1 MSYVS
6 SGVLFSA
13 LCAWVLVG
21 ATGCGQKTPDEL
33 VEAAKTHIG
42 RQDHKSAIVELK
54 SAIQKTP
61 NNAEARLLL
70 GQAYLETGDYAS
82 AEKEFAKA
90 RELGAPADQ
99 LAPLHARLLLE
110 TGDHARL
117 IAEIKPGPTLS
128 QASLATIHAYRA
140 RAHLAL
146 GNREVAQSDL
156 AEAERND
163 PQLPMTLLAKAVMAR
178 EEGQPGQAM
187 ALVDAALARDK
198 TLRDALYFK
207 ANLSMREGKDGEAL
221 AVYRQ
226 ITAINPREYL
236 AHLSIAKLLMKQ
248 GGTQGAEGALKE
260 ADAALKAAEA
270 AVPGSPVVSY
280 ARAVFEYSRG
290 NLSEANNAILRVL
303 KLSPDHLP
311 SLLIQA
317 MISEGLGNFEQSRR
331 NAERVWA
338 QLPDN
343 VDAARLVAA
352 GRLRSN
358 DMKGAEEILLPL
370 QKKHPDDVKV
380 LALAAELHMRKRD
393 YDKAMALLDR
403 ASAQQPASSQLLDLR
418 VRGRLAK
425 GEVNQAIAEL
435 QEAALS
441 GHTRGRAD
449 LGLTLLHLQRKE
461 FDQALAQTATLAK
474 LFPDNPVILQ
484 LRAAAHLGKQDR
496 KAARQALEQA
506 LSLQPGFFPAALSLA
521 RLDIEDK
528 NPAAARKRFESILAQ
543 DKNNLR
549 AMLALAD
556 LAAGQGKERESL
568 QWLERAAQ
576 TDARA
581 YAPRARLVQ
590 YHLAN
595 KRNKEALE
603 IANALAQAAPD
614 SAEAM
619 ALLANAQIAAGDAI
633 SGVASLE
640 KALRFAPDSPE
651 LLYRLG
657 MAQLAAK
664 RPREAQVNLEKALAA
679 EGGHVQAL
687 DALIQLDVAAKRP
700 DLALSRIRQIQ
711 ARYPDSHIAYDREG
725 AVQMAL
731 GKPALAIPAYRQA
744 LARGA
749 QTGTLIMLHRALLA
763 TGNQA
768 QADQELNRW
777 LGAHPRDLAARAYF
791 AEYKTLA
798 GDHKAAIA
806 QYEGL
811 LRDTPDNPILLN
823 NLAVLYQRTGDGR
836 ALATA
841 QRALEL
847 APQSATA
854 LDTVG
859 WILVGQNQAA
869 KGLELIRQA
878 LDKVPES
885 DTIRYHYA
893 VALAQTGQRDQA
905 RRELTRLV
913 EGKRDFPELQ
923 EARALL
929 HKL

>member
-1 MSYVS
+1 MRNVS
-6 SGVLFSA
+6 SGMLKPA
-13 LCAWVLVG
+13 LLALLLLG
-21 ATGCGQKTPDEL
+21 AAGCGEKSPAEL
-33 VEAAKTHIG
+33 IESAKASISK
-42 RQDHKSAIVELK
+42 QDHKAAIVELK
-54 SAIQKTP
+54 SAIQKMP
-61 NNAEARLLL
+61 DDAEARLLL
-70 GQAYLETGDYAS
+70 GRAYLETGDHA
-82 AEKEFAKA
+82 AADKEFTKA

-99 LAPLHARLLLE
+99 LSPLHARLLLE

-117 IAEIKPGPTLS
+117 IEEIKPGPTLS
-128 QASLATIHAYRA
+128 RASLATIHAYRS

-146 GNREVAQSDL
+146 GNREAAQQDL
-156 AEAERND
+156 AEAERSD
-163 PQLPMTLLAKAVMAR
+163 PQLPATLFAKAVMAH
-178 EEGQPGQAM
+178 EAGQSEQAM

-207 ANLSMREGKDGEAL
+207 AHLLAGEGKDAAAL
-221 AVYRQ
+221 DLYRQ

-248 GGTQGAEGALKE
+248 GETQGAEGALKE

-270 AVPGSPVVSY
+270 AVPGSPLVNY

-317 MISEGLGNFEQSRR
+317 MISEGLGNYEQSRR

-338 QLPDN
+338 RLPDN
-343 VDAARLVAA
+343 VDAARLVAS

-358 DMKGAEEILLPL
+358 NIKGAEEILLPL

-380 LALAAELHMRKRD
+380 LALAAELHMRKRE
-393 YDKAMALLDR
+393 YDKAMALLER
-403 ASAQQPASSQLLDLR
+403 ASAQQPDSSQLLDLR
-418 VRGRLAK
+418 VRGRLAQ
-425 GEVNQAIAEL
+425 GEVDRAMAEL
-435 QEAALS
+435 QEAARS

-484 LRAAAHLGKQDR
+484 LQAAAHLGKQER

-556 LAAGQGKERESL
+556 LAAGEGKEQESL
-568 QWLERAAQ
+568 QWLERAARA
-576 TDARA
+576 DAKA

-595 KRNKEALE
+595 KRHKEAME
-603 IANALAQAAPD
+603 IARALAQAAPD

-640 KALRFAPDSPE
+640 KALRLAPDTPE

-657 MAQLAAK
+657 LAQLAAK
-664 RPREAQVNLEKALAA
+664 RPREARANLEKALASDR
-679 EGGHVQAL
+679 GHVQAL
-687 DALIQLDVAAKRP
+687 DALIQLDLQDKKPDAA
-700 DLALSRIRQIQ
+700 LARIRQIQ

-725 AVQMAL
+725 AVHMAQ

-749 QTGTLIMLHRALLA
+749 HTGTLIMLHRALLA
-763 TGNQA
+763 TGNAA

-777 LGAHPRDLAARAYF
+777 LAAHPQDLAARAYF
-791 AEYKTLA
+791 AEYKTLS

-811 LRDTPDNPILLN
+811 LRDSPDNPILLN

-847 APQSATA
+847 APQSATV

-859 WILVGQNQAA
+859 WILVSQNQAV

-885 DTIRYHYA
+885 DSIRYHYA

-913 EGKRDFPELQ
+913 EGKRDFPELP

-929 HKL
+929 DKL